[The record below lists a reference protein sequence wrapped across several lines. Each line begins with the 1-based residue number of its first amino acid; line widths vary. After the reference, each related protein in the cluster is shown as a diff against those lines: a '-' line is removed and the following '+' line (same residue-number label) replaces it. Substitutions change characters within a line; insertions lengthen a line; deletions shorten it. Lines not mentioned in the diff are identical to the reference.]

1 MAKSEKEIEIEIVG
15 KEWEEALDKAFKK
28 ANKNAKIDGFRPGK
42 APKDVFI
49 KKYGKQSLYMDA
61 ADSAADMAYQKLLK
75 EHAESLY
82 MDAADSAADMAYQKL
97 LKEHADDVKELVA
110 RPDIAL
116 KDVNDEKI
124 VFLFTL
130 TTRPEVKL
138 GKYKGLG
145 IKKYEVKDETEEIED
160 AIYHM
165 RERYAEDV
173 IKDETEEIED
183 AIYHMRERYA
193 EDVIKEGK
201 IENGDIAV
209 IDFEGFVDDKAFDGG
224 KSENYSLKIGSGTF
238 IPGFEE
244 QLVGLKSG
252 DKKDVKVT
260 FPEDYHAEDL
270 KGKEAIF
277 KVTVHEVKEVK
288 IPELDKDFFDDL
300 GMEGI
305 NTKEELEAQVSEN
318 ILARKEMEA
327 ENKYLDD
334 LLEAA
339 SKNVKVDV
347 PEAMINE
354 ELDRMVQQYADH
366 LKMQGITIEQFYQFT
381 NSDEQALKD
390 QMRPEAIK
398 RITYRLMLEEIA
410 KEEKIEIDDKT
421 AKDEAKKLAEKYQMK
436 EDEFLSAFGGLD
448 IVKYDMRM
456 RQAMEILKK

>member
-1 MAKSEKEIEIEIVG
+1 MAKSEKEIEIIIEG
-15 KEWEEALDKAFKK
+15 KEWEEALDKVFKK
-28 ANKNAKIDGFRPGK
+28 ANKKAKIDGFRPGK

-49 KKYGKQSLYMDA
+49 KHYGK
-61 ADSAADMAYQKLLK
+61 
-75 EHAESLY
+75 ESLY
-82 MDAADSAADMAYQKL
+82 MDAADYAADIAYQKL
-97 LKEHADDVKELVA
+97 LKDYADDVKELVA

-116 KDVNDEKI
+116 TNIDDKKVTFK
-124 VFLFTL
+124 FTL
-130 TTRPEVKL
+130 TMRPEVKL

-145 IKKYEVKDETEEIED
+145 VKKDEVKASEDEIED
-160 AIYHM
+160 AIKHM

-173 IKDETEEIED
+173 LKDG
-183 AIYHMRERYA
+183 AIA
-193 EDVIKEGK
+193 D
-201 IENGDIAV
+201 GDIAV
-209 IDFEGFVDDKAFDGG
+209 IDFEGFIDGKAFEGG

-244 QLVGLKSG
+244 GLIGLKSG

-270 KGKEAIF
+270 KGKEATF

-305 NTKEELEAQVSEN
+305 TTKEELEAQISEN
-318 ILARKEMEA
+318 IIARKEMEA
-327 ENKYLDD
+327 ENKYMDD

-339 SKNVKVDV
+339 AKDVKVDI
-347 PEAMINE
+347 PEAMISE
-354 ELDRMVQQYADH
+354 ELARMVQQYADH

-390 QMRPEAIK
+390 QMRPDAIK

-410 KEEKIEIDDKT
+410 REEKIEIDDK
-421 AKDEAKKLAEKYQMK
+421 EAKEEAKNLAEKYQMK

-448 IVKYDMRM
+448 IVKYDMKM
-456 RQAMEILKK
+456 RKAMEILKK

>member
-1 MAKSEKEIEIEIVG
+1 MAKSEKEIEIIIEG
-15 KEWEEALDKAFKK
+15 KEWESALDKAFKK

-42 APKDVFI
+42 APKDVFL
-49 KKYGKQSLYMDA
+49 KKYGK
-61 ADSAADMAYQKLLK
+61 
-75 EHAESLY
+75 ESLY
-82 MDAADSAADMAYQKL
+82 MDAADTAADLAYQKL
-97 LKEHADDVKELVA
+97 LTEYASDVKELVA

-116 KDVNDEKI
+116 TDINDEK
-124 VFLFTL
+124 VTFKFTL
-130 TTRPEVKL
+130 TMRPEVKL
-138 GKYKGLG
+138 GKYKDLG
-145 IKKYEVKDETEEIED
+145 VKKDEVKAEEAEIED
-160 AIYHM
+160 AIKHM

-173 IKDETEEIED
+173 L
-183 AIYHMRERYA
+183 
-193 EDVIKEGK
+193 KEGA
-201 IENGDIAV
+201 IADGDIAV
-209 IDFEGFVDDKAFDGG
+209 IDFEGFVDGEAFEGG

-244 QLVGLKSG
+244 GLIGLKSG

-270 KGKEAIF
+270 KGKEATF

-288 IPELDKDFFDDL
+288 IPELDKDFFADL

-305 NTKEELEAQVSEN
+305 NTKEELEAQISEN
-318 ILARKEMEA
+318 ILAQKEMEA
-327 ENKYLDD
+327 ENKYMDD

-339 SKNVKVDV
+339 AKDVKVEI

-354 ELDRMVQQYADH
+354 ELDRMVAQYADY
-366 LKMQGITIEQFYQFT
+366 LKMQGISIEQFYQFT

-410 KEEKIEIDDKT
+410 KAEKIEIDDK
-421 AKDEAKKLAEKYQMK
+421 EAKEEAKNLAEKYQMK

-456 RQAMEILKK
+456 RKAMEILKK

>member
-1 MAKSEKEIEIEIVG
+1 MAKSEKEIEIIIEG
-15 KEWEEALDKAFKK
+15 KEWEGALDKAFKK

-42 APKDVFI
+42 APKEVFI

-61 ADSAADMAYQKLLK
+61 ADEAADMAYQKLLK
-75 EHAESLY
+75 DY
-82 MDAADSAADMAYQKL
+82 
-97 LKEHADDVKELVA
+97 ADDVKELVA
-110 RPDIAL
+110 RPEIAL
-116 KDVNDEKI
+116 KDVNDDKI
-124 VFLFTL
+124 TFLFTL
-130 TTRPEVKL
+130 TLRPLVKL

-145 IKKYEVKDETEEIED
+145 IKKDEIKAEAEEIED
-160 AIYHM
+160 AIN
-165 RERYAEDV
+165 
-173 IKDETEEIED
+173 
-183 AIYHMRERYA
+183 HMRERYA
-193 EDVIKEGK
+193 EDVIKEGA
-201 IENGDIAV
+201 IASGDIAV
-209 IDFEGFVDDKAFDGG
+209 IDFEGFVDGKAFEGG

-252 DKKDVKVT
+252 DEKDVKVT
-260 FPEDYHAEDL
+260 FPADYHAEDL
-270 KGKEAIF
+270 KGKNATF
-277 KVTVHEVKEVK
+277 KVKVHEVKEVK
-288 IPELDKDFFDDL
+288 VPELDKDFFADL

-339 SKNVKVDV
+339 AKNVEVDI

-354 ELDRMVQQYADH
+354 ELDRMIQQYSEH

-381 NSDEQALKD
+381 NSDEEALKD

-410 KEEKIEIDDKT
+410 KEEKIEIDDKE
-421 AKDEAKKLAEKYQMK
+421 AKEEAKKLAEKYQMK
-436 EDEFLSAFGGLD
+436 EEEFLSAFGGLD
-448 IVKYDMRM
+448 IVKYDMKM
-456 RQAMEILKK
+456 RKAMEILKK

>member
-61 ADSAADMAYQKLLK
+61 ADSV
-75 EHAESLY
+75 
-82 MDAADSAADMAYQKL
+82 ADMAYQKL

-145 IKKYEVKDETEEIED
+145 IKKDEVK
-160 AIYHM
+160 A
-165 RERYAEDV
+165 
-173 IKDETEEIED
+173 ETEEIED

-318 ILARKEMEA
+318 ILVRKEMEA

-339 SKNVKVDV
+339 AKNVKVDI
-347 PEAMINE
+347 PEAMVNE

-410 KEEKIEIDDKT
+410 KEEKIEIDDKE
-421 AKDEAKKLAEKYQMK
+421 AKEEAKKLAEKYQMK

>member
-1 MAKSEKEIEIEIVG
+1 MAKCEKEIEIVIEG
-15 KEWEEALDKAFKK
+15 KDWEEALDKAFKK

-49 KKYGKQSLYMDA
+49 KKYGKESLYMDA
-61 ADSAADMAYQKLLK
+61 ADTAADMAYQKLLN
-75 EHAESLY
+75 EYAE
-82 MDAADSAADMAYQKL
+82 
-97 LKEHADDVKELVA
+97 DVKELVA

-116 KDVNDEKI
+116 TNIDDKKVTFK
-124 VFLFTL
+124 FTL

-145 IKKYEVKDETEEIED
+145 VKKDEVKAEAEEIED
-160 AIYHM
+160 AINHM

-173 IKDETEEIED
+173 LKDG
-183 AIYHMRERYA
+183 AIA
-193 EDVIKEGK
+193 D
-201 IENGDIAV
+201 GDIAV
-209 IDFEGFVDDKAFDGG
+209 IDFEGFVDGKAFDGG
-224 KSENYSLKIGSGTF
+224 KAENYSLKIGSGTF

-244 QLVGLKSG
+244 QLIGLKSG
-252 DKKDVKVT
+252 DKKDVKVK
-260 FPEDYHAEDL
+260 FPENYHAEDL
-270 KGKEAIF
+270 KGKDATF

-305 NTKEELEAQVSEN
+305 TTKEELEAQISEN
-318 ILARKEMEA
+318 IIARKEMEA
-327 ENKYLDD
+327 ENKYMDD

-339 SKNVKVDV
+339 AKDVKVEI

-354 ELDRMVQQYADH
+354 ELDRMVGQYADH

-381 NSDEQALKD
+381 NSDEQALKE

-410 KEEKIEIDDKT
+410 KEEKIEIDDKA
-421 AKDEAKKLAEKYQMK
+421 AKEEAKKLAEKYQMK

-448 IVKYDMRM
+448 IVKYDMKM

>member
-1 MAKSEKEIEIEIVG
+1 MAKSEKEIEIIIEG

-28 ANKNAKIDGFRPGK
+28 ANKKAKIDGFRPGK

-49 KKYGKQSLYMDA
+49 KHYGK
-61 ADSAADMAYQKLLK
+61 
-75 EHAESLY
+75 ESLY
-82 MDAADSAADMAYQKL
+82 MDAADYAADIAYQKL
-97 LKEHADDVKELVA
+97 LKDYADDVKELVA

-116 KDVNDEKI
+116 TNIDDKKVTFK
-124 VFLFTL
+124 FTL
-130 TTRPEVKL
+130 TMKPEVKL

-145 IKKYEVKDETEEIED
+145 VKKDEVKASEDEIED
-160 AIYHM
+160 AIKHM

-173 IKDETEEIED
+173 LKDG
-183 AIYHMRERYA
+183 AIA
-193 EDVIKEGK
+193 D
-201 IENGDIAV
+201 GDIAV
-209 IDFEGFVDDKAFDGG
+209 IDFEGFIDGKAFEGG

-244 QLVGLKSG
+244 GLIGLKSG

-270 KGKEAIF
+270 KGKEATF

-305 NTKEELEAQVSEN
+305 TTKEELEAQISEN
-318 ILARKEMEA
+318 IIARKEMEA
-327 ENKYLDD
+327 ENKYMDD

-339 SKNVKVDV
+339 AKDVKVDI
-347 PEAMINE
+347 PEAMISE

-398 RITYRLMLEEIA
+398 RITYRLMLEEIVR
-410 KEEKIEIDDKT
+410 EEKIEIDDK
-421 AKDEAKKLAEKYQMK
+421 EAKEEAKNLAEKYQMK

-448 IVKYDMRM
+448 IVKYDMKM
-456 RQAMEILKK
+456 RKAMEILKK

>member
-1 MAKSEKEIEIEIVG
+1 MAKCEKEIEIIIEG
-15 KEWEEALDKAFKK
+15 KEWEGVLDKAFKK

-61 ADSAADMAYQKLLK
+61 ADSAADLAYQKLLK
-75 EHAESLY
+75 EHE
-82 MDAADSAADMAYQKL
+82 
-97 LKEHADDVKELVA
+97 EDVKDLVA

-116 KDVNDEKI
+116 KDVNEEKI

-138 GKYKGLG
+138 GKYKDLG
-145 IKKYEVKDETEEIED
+145 VKKDEVKAEAEEIED
-160 AIYHM
+160 AINHM

-173 IKDETEEIED
+173 L
-183 AIYHMRERYA
+183 
-193 EDVIKEGK
+193 KEGK
-201 IENGDIAV
+201 IANGDIAV
-209 IDFEGFVDDKAFDGG
+209 IDFEGFIDDKAFDGG
-224 KSENYSLKIGSGTF
+224 KGENYSLKIGSGTF

-270 KGKEAIF
+270 KGKEATF

-288 IPELDKDFFDDL
+288 VPELDKDFFDDL

-305 NTKEELEAQVSEN
+305 NTKEELEAQISEN

-339 SKNVKVDV
+339 AKDVKVEI

-354 ELDRMVQQYADH
+354 ELDRMVAQYADH

-381 NSDEQALKD
+381 NSDEAALKD
-390 QMRPEAIK
+390 QMRPEAVK

-410 KEEKIEIDDKT
+410 KEEKIEIDDKA
-421 AKDEAKKLAEKYQMK
+421 AKEEAKKLAEKYQMK

-456 RQAMEILKK
+456 RKAMEILKK

>member
-1 MAKSEKEIEIEIVG
+1 MAKCEKEIEIEIVG

-28 ANKNAKIDGFRPGK
+28 NNKKAKIDGFRPGK

-49 KKYGKQSLYMDA
+49 KHYGKQSLYMDA
-61 ADSAADMAYQKLLK
+61 ADEAADKAYQKLLTD
-75 EHAESLY
+75 HAS
-82 MDAADSAADMAYQKL
+82 
-97 LKEHADDVKELVA
+97 DVKDLVA

-116 KDVNDEKI
+116 TYVDDEKI
-124 VFLFTL
+124 TFKFTL

-145 IKKYEVKDETEEIED
+145 IKKDEVKAEEAEIED
-160 AIYHM
+160 AIKHM

-173 IKDETEEIED
+173 LKDG
-183 AIYHMRERYA
+183 AIA
-193 EDVIKEGK
+193 S
-201 IENGDIAV
+201 GDIAV
-209 IDFEGFVDDKAFDGG
+209 IDFEGFVDGKAFDGG
-224 KSENYSLKIGSGTF
+224 KAENYSLKIGSGTF

-244 QLVGLKSG
+244 QLIDLKSG

-260 FPEDYHAEDL
+260 FPEDYHAADL

-277 KVTVHEVKEVK
+277 KVTIHEVKEVK
-288 IPELDKDFFDDL
+288 IPELDKDFFEDL

-318 ILARKEMEA
+318 IIARKEMEA

-339 SKNVKVDV
+339 AKETVVDI

-354 ELDRMVQQYADH
+354 ELDRMVAQYADH
-366 LKMQGITIEQFYQFT
+366 LKMQGISIEQFYQFT
-381 NSDEQALKD
+381 NSDEEALKD

-410 KEEKIEIDDKT
+410 KVENIEIDDKE
-421 AKDEAKKLAEKYQMK
+421 AKEESKKLAEKYQMK

-448 IVKYDMRM
+448 IVKYDMKM
-456 RQAMEILKK
+456 RKAMEILKK

>member
-75 EHAESLY
+75 EHA
-82 MDAADSAADMAYQKL
+82 
-97 LKEHADDVKELVA
+97 DDVKELVA

-145 IKKYEVKDETEEIED
+145 IKKDEVK
-160 AIYHM
+160 
-165 RERYAEDV
+165 AEA
-173 IKDETEEIED
+173 EEIED

-339 SKNVKVDV
+339 SKNVKVDI
-347 PEAMINE
+347 PEAMVNE

-421 AKDEAKKLAEKYQMK
+421 AKEEAKKLAEKYQMK